1 MSGLPSAFEP
11 STRLLSL
18 QDILPTRAVTDQ
30 VRRSS
35 RYQAIEA
42 SIREIGVI
50 EPLVVYREPQG
61 RVRQAH
67 LLLDGHIRL
76 DVLKSFGEQQALCLL
91 SLEDE
96 GFTYNRQV
104 SRITPVQEHNML
116 KRAIEKG
123 VALEKIARALNID
136 EARLR
141 QRSRLLNGITPE
153 AIEALKDRMVP
164 PAIFSTL
171 RRMKPLRQMEAVELM
186 IAANQFRVSYAKALL
201 AATKP
206 DELVN
211 PSREKKFKG
220 ISPESIARMESEME
234 SVHRD
239 YKLMEDR
246 YGSLMLNLVVARG
259 YFARLLNNE
268 RLLGYLREQHPD
280 LLPELQRIVA
290 ETDPSTVR

>member
-11 STRLLSL
+11 STRLLSI

-61 RVRQAH
+61 RDRQAH
-67 LLLDGHIRL
+67 VLLDGHIRL

-234 SVHRD
+234 SVQRD